1 MVKGTSTIR
10 AVIELILAG
19 VAAGGCA
26 VSWLHVRYLVL
37 VAPVIDG
44 EPVTT
49 SVAYHPRMLLLV
61 LLLATVAGV
70 LAVVGTARLRRAGRR
85 SETIYPAGVSSAG

>member
-1 MVKGTSTIR
+1 MR
-10 AVIELILAG
+10 AKRALIVRALGELILA
-19 VAAGGCA
+19 AAAAAGCA

-37 VAPVIDG
+37 VAPVTNG

-61 LLLATVAGV
+61 LLLATAAGV
-70 LAVVGTARLRRAGRR
+70 LAVIGTARLRRARR
-85 SETIYPAGVSSAG
+85 RRAMKIP